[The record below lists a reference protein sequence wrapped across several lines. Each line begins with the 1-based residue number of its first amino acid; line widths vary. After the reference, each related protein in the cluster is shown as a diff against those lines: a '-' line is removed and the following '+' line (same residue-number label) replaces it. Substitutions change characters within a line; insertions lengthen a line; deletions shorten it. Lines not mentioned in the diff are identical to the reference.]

1 MIYDCKQYLTLVHPL
16 PDVVF
21 DQFDIVKGHKRK
33 KPMQLRV
40 FSLKPES
47 ETFLSIVEFKIIFSP
62 TTNDSIKP
70 EKL

>member
-1 MIYDCKQYLTLVHPL
+1 MIYDHKQYLTLVPPL
-16 PDVVF
+16 PAVVF
-21 DQFDIVKGHKRK
+21 DQFDVKGHKRK

-62 TTNDSIKP
+62 TTNDSITH